1 MFSNTNCSIFLS
13 LTASQ
18 KLSVWIEAV
27 FLEKKKKNQ
36 KKEMLLK
43 HLLVENIRGTELSLN
58 YWNAVVFFTVL
69 VGEILLPVSVASFQG
84 LKQKFNLFYLR
95 RSEL

>member
-1 MFSNTNCSIFLS
+1 MLYFPFLDSQSKTFCLDRGCFSG
-13 LTASQ
+13 
-18 KLSVWIEAV
+18 KE
-27 FLEKKKKNQ
+27 KKNQ

>member
-58 YWNAVVFFTVL
+58 YWNAVVFFIVL